1 MVGRLANLVVGTE
14 DQPAVDGRGQPT
26 PEVICVAVRLRVSAA
41 LPVSDLALARSFY
54 VDTLGLTPVVEGEDV
69 LAFRCADGTD
79 FGVFVSQGRPSGTH
93 TQVTFFC
100 QSIDAEVADLR
111 ARGVQLEEFDMPGP
125 GSRMVSMT

>member
-1 MVGRLANLVVGTE
+1 LLS
-14 DQPAVDGRGQPT
+14 D
-26 PEVICVAVRLRVSAA
+26 CRVSAA

-79 FGVFVSQGRPSGTH
+79 FGVFVSQDRPSGTH

-111 ARGVQLEEFDMPGP
+111 ARGVQLEEFDMPGATVKDGVYDMNGQRGAWLRDP
-125 GSRMVSMT
+125 EGNLLAVAERPDDSSS